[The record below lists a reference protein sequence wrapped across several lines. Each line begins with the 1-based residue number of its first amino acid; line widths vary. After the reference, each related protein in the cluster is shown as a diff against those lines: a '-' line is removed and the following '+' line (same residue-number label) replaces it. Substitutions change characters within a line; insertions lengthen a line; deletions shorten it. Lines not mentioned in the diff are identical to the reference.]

1 MPGLLREKFYNVI
14 LIKNLLFDVI
24 WVNKEFK
31 RVSLIP
37 LRLSEI
43 FENFKS

>member
-1 MPGLLREKFYNVI
+1 MPGLLREKFDNVI

-31 RVSLIP
+31 TATK
-37 LRLSEI
+37 
-43 FENFKS
+43 KSINILG

>member
-1 MPGLLREKFYNVI
+1 MPGLLREKFDNVI

-43 FENFKS
+43 IENFKS